1 MAKMKNI
8 RKYSVLIL
16 IVSTYSYAGMIY
28 TNYVN
33 HEDFP
38 VKITVPYYAPGTK
51 SYKPLEIE
59 LNKGDL
65 YEARKGRN
73 GIVYAKYALMPEY
86 VNKYLPKTTNHDM
99 GEISSREKQLLMC
112 ESYSKLQR
120 MPDQWMNEKKREYEA
135 ALNDTGLTLTNTLLY
150 RVHFKRLYS
159 LTNLSENAIK
169 NIVDPK
175 ADCDGDGF
183 NNAMEAEC
191 GSNPLIYNEIAVRP
205 SALRIDIN
213 GNKILTNYFYVI
225 NNSTNT
231 YHVFLEFL
239 DRGTCKDKYTHDLF
253 LAGKEFLLRHNNLCY
268 YFDIAPNSQEKLAF
282 INSSFNLPD
291 YFSIFVKCYA
301 YKGDELSPE
310 TVFNSKIGLLNN
322 IPIGDEPYR
331 ILEYYGTVEPIIC
344 GHFSEP
350 PGKPVITSPP
360 NGSKFTN
367 IDKVKFTW
375 RGDKSKN
382 SDDGRSAYG
391 IETYVVE
398 EGGRVRRYD
407 FLEQK
412 SDFRAAF
419 INWPQFYDYFAPR
432 VFLWRVYK
440 RAENQSISYSDW
452 QHLFIGKEVAPYDRS
467 TLRIKDKVVKHKVK
481 IGPFNDWCYYFKK
494 CFINFKRVCHGKNE
508 QFKTYFIEQLPLGIL
523 EIENDDNDFFPFH
536 LESETD
542 RLAVGTFTNH
552 FVVSNGETTLTN
564 MHIFIIKKGL
574 GFDFY

>member
-1 MAKMKNI
+1 MKTI
-8 RKYSVLIL
+8 KALFLFIYTL
-16 IVSTYSYAGMIY
+16 TFCSYGDIIY
-28 TNYVN
+28 TNYIN

-59 LNKGDL
+59 LSKGDL

-73 GIVYAKYALMPEY
+73 GIVYAKYALMPDY
-86 VNKYLPKTTNHDM
+86 VKEKLPKTSSHDM
-99 GEISSREKQLLMC
+99 GEISSREKKLLMC
-112 ESYSKLQR
+112 ESYSKLKR
-120 MPDQWMNEKKREYEA
+120 MPDEWINEKKREFNA

-150 RVHFKRLYS
+150 RVHFKKLYS
-159 LTNLSENAIK
+159 LTNLSEKAVK
-169 NIVDPK
+169 NIADPQ

-191 GSNPLIYNEIAVRP
+191 GSNPLVYNEIAVRP
-205 SALRIDIN
+205 SALRIDVN
-213 GNKILTNYFYVI
+213 RNKFLTNYFYVI

-239 DRGTCKDKYTHDLF
+239 DHGTYKEKFNPYLCLV
-253 LAGKEFLLRHNNLCY
+253 GKEFSLKYNNLYY
-268 YFDIAPNSQEKLAF
+268 YFDIAPCCQETIAF
-282 INSSFNLPD
+282 INQSAYLPD
-291 YFSIFVKCYA
+291 YLSIHINCFA
-301 YKGDELSPE
+301 YKGNEISSE
-310 TVFNSKIGLLNN
+310 EVFNSRCGLNKEFVKY
-322 IPIGDEPYR
+322 GDESYR
-331 ILEYYGTVEPIIC
+331 ILEFYGSVEPIIC
-344 GHFSEP
+344 GYFSEP
-350 PGKPVITSPP
+350 PNKPVITSPP

-391 IETYVVE
+391 IETYVIE
-398 EGGRVRRYD
+398 EDGRVRRYD

-432 VFLWRVYK
+432 VFFWRVYK
-440 RAENQSISYSDW
+440 RAENQSVSYSDW
-452 QHLFIGKEVAPYDRS
+452 QYLFIGKEVAPYDPS

-481 IGPFNDWCYYFKK
+481 IGPFNDWCYYFNN
-494 CFINFKRVCHGKNE
+494 CFINYKMRCHNKKE
-508 QFKTYFIEQLPLGIL
+508 QFKAYFIEQLPLGIL
-523 EIENDDNDFFPFH
+523 EIENDDNDFYPFH
-536 LESETD
+536 LESEGD